1 MYRWSVD
8 PGCCA
13 LVVSSFYKQSLIL
26 NTVIPLCHYFVP
38 FLAFFV
44 GKQYGVPTVASLPDD
59 EKKSPFDSNAGSA
72 PPLPPT
78 AFPPSRS
85 MMNNDAILA
94 LERRQ
99 AELEARAA
107 ELDRREK
114 EQQARMAA
122 YQAAAPPHNWPP
134 LPRWCPCKPCVRQ
147 DFEADIPLDCRW
159 LAQMGYALWL
169 AYALLLLLNMGGT
182 LGYFIVGSS
191 TVEGPLFG
199 ASILLVLV
207 MPPLSFF
214 GWHRPLYKALRSD
227 SSINYVLFFILFAV
241 QTIIVLIQ
249 CLGIDYLGSCGWI
262 NSLKTCGTNKP
273 VCSFMLV
280 IASLFSVMAALCAFL
295 LFKVHRHY
303 RTSGASL
310 RKAKLEMTSAA
321 AYEASSS
328 FGAMP

>member
-1 MYRWSVD
+1 VYFYFGYLFISSD
-8 PGCCA
+8 A
-13 LVVSSFYKQSLIL
+13 FFLTLSVVSHSPF
-26 NTVIPLCHYFVP
+26 P
-38 FLAFFV
+38 FL
-44 GKQYGVPTVASLPDD
+44 
-59 EKKSPFDSNAGSA
+59 N
-72 PPLPPT
+72 
-78 AFPPSRS
+78 
-85 MMNNDAILA
+85 
-94 LERRQ
+94 
-99 AELEARAA
+99 
-107 ELDRREK
+107 
-114 EQQARMAA
+114 
-122 YQAAAPPHNWPP
+122 
-134 LPRWCPCKPCVRQ
+134 
-147 DFEADIPLDCRW
+147 
-159 LAQMGYALWL
+159 
-169 AYALLLLLNMGGT
+169 
-182 LGYFIVGSS
+182 
-191 TVEGPLFG
+191 
-199 ASILLVLV
+199 
-207 MPPLSFF
+207 
-214 GWHRPLYKALRSD
+214 RSD